1 MPRKKKEKEAK
12 AEPGAPLWMVTF
24 SDMVTLLLCFFIM
37 QLAFANFL
45 DPGKVDAALESIRA
59 AFGTGGQDKGQ
70 KDEENE
76 QSSDRN
82 SDFSESSQQSMH
94 ILVSVL
100 RSVLAEMMSQNLVRM
115 TTTKTEIR
123 ITLDEAILF
132 RPGSSDL
139 NSSAL
144 GLVGDITMALQDQP
158 VKVVVEGHA
167 DSDGT
172 KEELNWKVSAE
183 RAVAVIME
191 MRRRTKDD
199 GNPVIPGKYLE
210 AHGMGQFHPAD
221 VEKGTSGWNRRV
233 EIVIRG
239 RDTAAHGAINHIER
253 ELGERNGRRN

>member
-1 MPRKKKEKEAK
+1 MPRKEKQKKPKE
-12 AEPGAPLWMVTF
+12 EPSAPLWLVTY

-37 QLAFANFL
+37 QLAFANFE
-45 DPGKVDAALESIRA
+45 DPGKVDAALEAIRA
-59 AFGTGGQDKGQ
+59 AFGTGGQDRGQ
-70 KDEENE
+70 KDEDNE
-76 QSSDRN
+76 KSTSRNTDFDQSSQ
-82 SDFSESSQQSMH
+82 ESMH

-115 TTTKTEIR
+115 TNTKTEIR
-123 ITLDEAILF
+123 ITLDETILF

-139 NSSAL
+139 SSSAL
-144 GLVGDITMALQDQP
+144 GLVGDITMALKSQP

-172 KEELNWKVSAE
+172 SEELNWKISAE

-191 MRRRTKDD
+191 MRRRVDD
-199 GNPVIPGKYLE
+199 AGIPIIAGKYLE
-210 AHGMGQFHPAD
+210 AHGLGEFRPAD

-239 RDTAAHGAINHIER
+239 RDTAAHGAINHIEQ